1 MLLIINFLIIYINK
15 LNPNQHII
23 LNKKPRKN
31 LFIYI
36 LILILF
42 LIILIV
48 FLLLSLKKKINHI
61 NKFKYNEKNIYYEI
75 IKKLNFIENKLK
87 NIEQDILSNKEIVS
101 YNNNNIYNLLSIK
114 KVLDYQKIRIGNNKD
129 GGYILLN
136 DLKNIKIG
144 YSFGISREIS
154 FDKGLAD
161 KNIDVFMYDHTINKL
176 PFENPKFHW
185 KKIGLTGRKIKNHN
199 LKTLRELKI

>member
-1 MLLIINFLIIYINK
+1 MNFKEDFTISEVNK
-15 LNPNQHII
+15 LNPNQNLI

-36 LILILF
+36 LILF
-42 LIILIV
+42 LIIIIV

-101 YNNNNIYNLLSIK
+101 YNNNSIYNLLSIK

-161 KNIDVFMYDHTINKL
+161 NNIDVFMYDHTINKL

-185 KKIGLTGRKIKNHN
+185 KKIGLTGRRIKNHN
-199 LKTLRELKI
+199 MKTLRELKI